1 VGQEGKFS
9 TGNKGKGSMNS
20 LLIECSLLVGSI
32 GICARA
38 GAFQLI
44 INDLEKRMNSI
55 VKKPPT
61 DIKLCR
67 GMKMKADCK
76 VLQMDHLTLTNQE
89 KISKHS
95 VYT

>member
-1 VGQEGKFS
+1 
-9 TGNKGKGSMNS
+9 MNGAF
-20 LLIECSLLVGSI
+20 LVGSI

-38 GAFQLI
+38 GAFQHI
-44 INDLEKRMNSI
+44 INDLKQRMNSI

-76 VLQMDHLTLTNQE
+76 VLQMDHLNLTDKGK
-89 KISKHS
+89 KIQTFSLHLIN
-95 VYT
+95 VR